1 MSLDF
6 TVLGQNGAPEKTVS
20 LGVDL
25 HHALVT
31 AASAGGLVRFQ
42 DFADCYEDVE
52 IGVDVLPDLSEPVWI
67 LRTQTGSTDLQCF
80 LDSLSE
86 LFAYAIANSKAI
98 HAIAD

>member
-6 TVLGQNGAPEKTVS
+6 TVLGQNGAPEKAVS

-25 HHALVT
+25 HHELVN

-42 DFADCYEDVE
+42 DFADYYEDVE
-52 IGVDVLPDLSEPVWI
+52 IAVNGLLDLSEQVRI
-67 LRTQTGSTDLQCF
+67 LRTQTGSTDLQRF
-80 LDSLSE
+80 LDALSE
-86 LFAYAIANSKAI
+86 LVAYAIENGKAL